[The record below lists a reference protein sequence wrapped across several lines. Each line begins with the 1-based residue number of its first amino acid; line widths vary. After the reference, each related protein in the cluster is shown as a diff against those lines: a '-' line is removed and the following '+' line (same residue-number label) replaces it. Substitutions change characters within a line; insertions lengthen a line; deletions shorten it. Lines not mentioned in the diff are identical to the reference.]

1 MATIHSGSPE
11 TGIFIGA
18 CFSLQ
23 KILAKYGCEGINHGL
38 FLPDYDHIMCSR
50 LHLSVQVHLST
61 DYMALYLKN
70 MKKSIRAFAALALTL
85 TAYSQSASAIVY
97 SLPAANSRLIG
108 ENIEVTLP
116 QDNKLPLEAFAAQYQ
131 MGLSNMLEANPGV
144 DVYLP
149 KGGSKL
155 IIPQQLLLPDAPREG
170 IVINSAEMRLYYY
183 PKGTK
188 TVVVLPIGVG
198 ELGKDTPINWTTKV
212 ERKKDGPTWTPTKKM
227 HEDSVAASSPLPA
240 YFPPG
245 PDNPMGLYALYIG
258 RLYAIHGTN
267 ANFGIGLRVSHGCVR
282 LRADDIKW
290 LFDNVP
296 VGTRVQFIDQ
306 PIKASVEPDGSRLV
320 EVHNPLSQ
328 TQEQFNSREPVPL
341 SITPAVNKVVSDASV
356 DSNAL
361 ESALKT
367 RSGMPVK
374 LNTGADNSFAKP
386 VAAPQQ
392 SQEAQPNEAPMTSV
406 TDQEANTSVPAGNVP
421 ANSEVPQSGE
431 TPPAASSDNGFVVP
445 SQPGPVYENKATS
458 DSTATQP

>member
-1 MATIHSGSPE
+1 
-11 TGIFIGA
+11 
-18 CFSLQ
+18 
-23 KILAKYGCEGINHGL
+23 
-38 FLPDYDHIMCSR
+38 
-50 LHLSVQVHLST
+50 
-61 DYMALYLKN
+61 
-70 MKKSIRAFAALALTL
+70 MKKSIRALATL
-85 TAYSQSASAIVY
+85 VLAVTAYSHSAFAVVY

-108 ENIEVTLP
+108 ENLQITVPE
-116 QDNKLPLEAFAAQYQ
+116 DSKLPLEAFAAQYQ
-131 MGLSNMLEANPGV
+131 MGLSNILEANPGV

-149 KGGSKL
+149 KGGTKL
-155 IIPQQLLLPDAPREG
+155 TIPQQLILPDAPRQG

-198 ELGKDTPINWTTKV
+198 ELGKDTPISWTTAV

-227 HEDSVAASSPLPA
+227 HEDSVAAGSPLPA
-240 YFPPG
+240 IFPAG

-328 TQEQFNSREPVPL
+328 TEEQFNSREPVPL
-341 SITPAVNKVVSDASV
+341 TITPVVNKVVSDASV
-356 DSNAL
+356 DTAAL
-361 ESALKT
+361 EAALKDRT
-367 RSGMPVK
+367 GMPTKV
-374 LNTGADNSFAKP
+374 NGAADNGP
-386 VAAPQQ
+386 AAPLVVQEQEGALPHEEPMTPVTPQGANVDQNAAPTDATAPAANPETGDADQQ
-392 SQEAQPNEAPMTSV
+392 QAPAATQEAQPA
-406 TDQEANTSVPAGNVP
+406 
-421 ANSEVPQSGE
+421 
-431 TPPAASSDNGFVVP
+431 PAAPAAPNDGTFVVP
-445 SQPGPVYENKATS
+445 KQPGPVYESKPASVPAKAAAPAAAS
-458 DSTATQP
+458 ATDTQS